1 MCSAKSLTIW
11 YPLALKSKTKPPLL
25 KKKINKLNS
34 FVESSVHWKPN
45 DKNSFLLFSTLGP
58 QSQGLKSLWIDKRA
72 FYEWHSWWRGMPF
85 VSLPWHSFCSLGKLI
100 FNKRCSLVPLIISS
114 EGFADELL
122 SVQPAF
128 DILFSWMVKFK
139 LCVAVF
145 ALQSFS
151 SS

>member
-1 MCSAKSLTIW
+1 MFSKITYHMVSSSFKKQNKTI
-11 YPLALKSKTKPPLL
+11 LALK
-25 KKKINKLNS
+25 KISKLNS
-34 FVESSVHWKPN
+34 FVESSVHCKPN
-45 DKNSFLLFSTLGP
+45 DKNSFLFFSTLGP

-72 FYEWHSWWRGMPF
+72 FYEWHSWWRGMSF

-139 LCVAVF
+139 SCVAVF